1 MNAVK
6 LLSGLLCCVPAW
18 LHAAPHVKIV
28 TEHLP
33 PFQID
38 SPQGVSGFASDV
50 VRATM
55 AQAKIEF
62 TIEAM
67 SWSRAYNLAQRDANT
82 CIYSISKGALR
93 EPHFQWIGA
102 ISYSLT
108 SIYSLKKRSDIQINS
123 LEDAKKY
130 TIAVT
135 KDDITHHFLLSNGFK
150 EGKQLYVIENVYSMI
165 NILKGRKNI
174 DLIIVN
180 DTILKYRAEE
190 SGVPFNEL
198 KKQIDLPELPLDFY
212 LACSHKTD
220 KTLVEQ
226 LTTSLEQL
234 KTSGQFQQ
242 IQQNWASKL

>member
-1 MNAVK
+1 MNPVK
-6 LLSGLLCCVPAW
+6 LLSGLFLLVPTYLW
-18 LHAAPHVKIV
+18 AAPQLKIV

-38 SPQGVSGFASDV
+38 SPEGVSGFATDV

-55 AQAKIEF
+55 ELAKVEF
-62 TIEAM
+62 SIEAM

-82 CIYSISKGALR
+82 CIYSISKGAQR
-93 EPHFQWIGA
+93 EPHFQWIGE

-108 SIYSLKKRSDIQINS
+108 SIYSLKKRHDIQINT

-150 EGKQLYVIENVYSMI
+150 EGQQLYVIENVYSML

-180 DTILKYRAEE
+180 DTILKYRAKE
-190 SGVPFNEL
+190 SGVAFDEL
-198 KKQIDLPELPLDFY
+198 KKQIDLPQLPLDFY
-212 LACSHKTD
+212 LACSNKMD
-220 KTLVEQ
+220 KTLISK
-226 LTTSLEQL
+226 LKTSLEQL
-234 KTSGQFQQ
+234 KTSGEFQK
-242 IQQNWASKL
+242 IQQNWAVKL